1 MWFLVIMETFVVI
14 PAYNESEHIRE
25 VIRGVKKYIQNI
37 IVVDD
42 GSKDNTSD
50 IAKEEGATILKNIIN
65 LGKGATLRTGC
76 DYAIKLG
83 ANQIIV
89 LDADA
94 QHDPHKIPEFLEAM
108 ENNNEMVF
116 GYRKLSETMPF
127 VLRFGNWFISKT
139 TKFLYNLDLYDTQ
152 CGYRAFTADTYKK
165 IRWDASDYG
174 MESEMITKV
183 GKHKLKYAQV
193 PLQTIYLDKYK
204 GTTVLDGM
212 KIVLKMMVWKVN

>member
-1 MWFLVIMETFVVI
+1 MPTFVVI
-14 PAYNESEHIRE
+14 PAYNEEKHLRE
-25 VIRGVKKYIQNI
+25 VIQNTKKYIDNI

-42 GSKDNTSD
+42 GSKDNTSI
-50 IAKEEGATILKNIIN
+50 IAKEEGVIILKNIIN

-76 DYAIKLG
+76 DYALKRG

-94 QHDPHKIPEFLEAM
+94 QHDPHKIPEFLENL
-108 ENNNEMVF
+108 ENNNEIIF

-127 VLRFGNWFISKT
+127 ILRFGNWFISKT

-152 CGYRAFTADTYKK
+152 CGYRAFTAEAYQK
-165 IRWDASDYG
+165 IRWDSSDYG

-183 GKHKLKYAQV
+183 GKHKLRYAQV

-204 GTTVLDGM
+204 GTTVFDG
-212 KIVLKMMVWKVN
+212 INIILKMMRWRLS